1 MIKVLTVI
9 LVIILPLD
17 SRATINPVKECLA
30 EKVCIENPSSCG
42 LHNKSRL
49 DSETIILDENP
60 PPNLVKNQLP
70 NLCTMSDPFTDNIQI
85 EETYYEYDETIESDG
100 VIESKDY

>member
-17 SRATINPVKECLA
+17 SRATINLVEECLA
-30 EKVCIENPSSCG
+30 EKVCIENPSLCG

-60 PPNLVKNQLP
+60 PP

-85 EETYYEYDETIESDG
+85 EETYYEYDETIESDE